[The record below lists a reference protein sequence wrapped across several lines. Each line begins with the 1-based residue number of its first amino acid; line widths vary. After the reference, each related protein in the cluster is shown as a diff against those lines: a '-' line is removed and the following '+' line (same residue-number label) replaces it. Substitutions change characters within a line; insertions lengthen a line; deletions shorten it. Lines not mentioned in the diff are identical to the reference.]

1 MANLTTFLLNSFQ
14 RSIFN
19 SYLQSMTNEINA
31 DSNVH
36 IKAKEA
42 LFIMNVLAM
51 CRLICSDRHT
61 STGPRVD

>member
-31 DSNVH
+31 DSNIH

-42 LFIMNVLAM
+42 LFL
-51 CRLICSDRHT
+51 
-61 STGPRVD
+61 